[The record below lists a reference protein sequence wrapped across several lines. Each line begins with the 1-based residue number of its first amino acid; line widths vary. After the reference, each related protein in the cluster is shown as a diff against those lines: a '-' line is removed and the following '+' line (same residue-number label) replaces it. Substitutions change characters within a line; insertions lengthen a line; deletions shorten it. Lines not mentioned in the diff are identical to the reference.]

1 MDILV
6 LMWWPGAK
14 IRGCYSALMK
24 HLPAD
29 LINSSKHFTFSGVI
43 ATEISNLTG
52 KFDKSGGTLS
62 GDINLTDHKL
72 NFVKGGTLGFYIYKD
87 DSGKIGLYN
96 HDNLL
101 LAYFDFGGGLHMRS
115 SIVQDI
121 T

>member
-1 MDILV
+1 MYV
-6 LMWWPGAK
+6 
-14 IRGCYSALMK
+14 
-24 HLPAD
+24 
-29 LINSSKHFTFSGVI
+29 N
-43 ATEISNLTG
+43 SNLTG

>member
-1 MDILV
+1 
-6 LMWWPGAK
+6 
-14 IRGCYSALMK
+14 MK
-24 HLPAD
+24 TIQKVRLAERKDGD
-29 LINSSKHFTFSGVI
+29 LDWIN
-43 ATEISNLTG
+43 SNLTG

>member
-1 MDILV
+1 MEL
-6 LMWWPGAK
+6 PGRKYAICRK
-14 IRGCYSALMK
+14 
-24 HLPAD
+24 
-29 LINSSKHFTFSGVI
+29 SKKK
-43 ATEISNLTG
+43 TG